1 MKTKIVLWGSNEKDE
16 KLLLAIE
23 LVSGEN
29 KVLIHAFPSDVVT
42 ESFYNQMMNLWRNGN
57 IVPFPEKF
65 TTIERELSAAENLL
79 PDTIKVERT
88 DIVNRAKTEWHFVV
102 LSAKL
107 REVYDNEIES
117 FKDKIGQLSKFDDVV
132 WNDLKTFWD
141 KVQAQVREKNLF
153 REHAD
158 ELREN
163 TNNLF
168 GKLKELRKSL
178 NEEFSQTSKTHV
190 EQFTTT
196 LKGIEDRVN
205 QGFGLHPIFNELKSL
220 QKEFNET
227 EFTRSDRSTV
237 WKKLDNAFKL
247 VKEKKFGSKSKDG
260 GSLDRLNRRF
270 SGLNSAIGKMQNS
283 ISRDKK
289 DIEFQNKRIDTT
301 EGQLELQIR
310 QAKLSMIQERIK
322 SKEEKLNDMLKT
334 KTELEAKIDKE
345 KIKEEKRKEKEEIEK
360 AKIEAKEKIASSIK
374 EKSEELESDPSI
386 AKAAEKIISGKT
398 HAKTPEIKLTE
409 NKENTDVT
417 ARVALPKEETNQP
430 EPTETKAEE
439 SVPVNEKESE
449 SASDKEEGNDSSDD
463 NIVKAIGN
471 TVGEAMGNVGS
482 AMSNVIDTVKAAA
495 IVVSD
500 KIEDK
505 IEDIID
511 GDSNEEE

>member
-29 KVLIHAFPSDVVT
+29 KVLIHTFPGEVVT

-57 IVPFPEKF
+57 KVPFPDNLN
-65 TTIERELSAAENLL
+65 TIERELSASESLL

-117 FKDKIGQLSKFDDVV
+117 FKDKIEQLSKFDDVV
-132 WNDLKTFWD
+132 WNELKEFWN
-141 KVQAQVREKNLF
+141 KVQGQVREKNLF

-163 TNNLF
+163 TNELF

-178 NEEFSQTSKTHV
+178 NEEFSKTSKTHV
-190 EQFTTT
+190 EQFSST
-196 LKGIEDRVN
+196 LKNIEDRVN
-205 QGFGLHPIFNELKSL
+205 QGFGLHPIFNELKAL

-227 EFTRSDRSTV
+227 DFTRSDRSTV
-237 WKKLDNAFKL
+237 WKRLDNAFKL

-260 GSLDRLNRRF
+260 GSLDRLNRRYN
-270 SGLNSAIGKMQNS
+270 GLNSAIGKMQNS

-334 KTELEAKIDKE
+334 KAELEGKIEKE
-345 KIKEEKRKEKEEIEK
+345 KVKEEKRKEKVELEK
-360 AKIEAKEKIASSIK
+360 AKSEAKEKIASSIK
-374 EKSEELESDPSI
+374 EKSEELDSDPSI
-386 AKAAEKIISGKT
+386 AEAAEKITEGKT
-398 HAKTPEIKLTE
+398 KTVPLGKDTTE
-409 NKENTDVT
+409 AIEKVE
-417 ARVALPKEETNQP
+417 LPKEDT
-430 EPTETKAEE
+430 
-439 SVPVNEKESE
+439 
-449 SASDKEEGNDSSDD
+449 ASSDAQVADSSDKATD
-463 NIVKAIGN
+463 PVDKEVEEKDDENIVKAIGN

-482 AMSNVIDTVKAAA
+482 AMGNVIDTVKAAA
-495 IVVSD
+495 IVVGD

-511 GDSNEEE
+511 DKSEEE